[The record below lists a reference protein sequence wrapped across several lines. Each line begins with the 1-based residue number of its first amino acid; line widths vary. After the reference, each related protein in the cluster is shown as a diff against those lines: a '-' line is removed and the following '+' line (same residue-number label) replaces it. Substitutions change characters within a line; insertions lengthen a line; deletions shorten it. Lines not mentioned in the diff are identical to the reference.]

1 MSAPLLQASGLTRA
15 FRHKTGLFARPTTQ
29 LAVDSIGFELAI
41 RERLGVVG
49 ESGSGKSTLGR
60 LLLGLT
66 EPTRGD
72 VWFEGINHKQRHTR
86 DWKEFRARTSLV
98 QQNPLSALNPQMT
111 IGQQVAEGLLVHH
124 IASRADA
131 YQRVATMLERVGLS
145 STMMSRY
152 PHQMSGG
159 QRQRVVIA
167 RALILD
173 PKLVVFD
180 EAVSALDVSV
190 QAQVV
195 ALLRSLWQE
204 LDLAYVFITHD
215 LRIVR
220 HLVDRIAVMYLGSVV
235 ETGDIRT
242 IYAWPRHPYTRALLA
257 SVPTM
262 DPRVRNIEP
271 PIKGELDASKV
282 LQGCSFRSRCPFALD
297 RCAVETPELRLI
309 SAHGVSQHT
318 ACHRAEELPRSIAPQ
333 MDMMT
338 DRQPVSQKE
347 TAL

>member
-1 MSAPLLQASGLTRA
+1 MNTPLLQTDNLTKKFRQKSGFLRQSTP
-15 FRHKTGLFARPTTQ
+15 KI
-29 LAVDSIGFELAI
+29 AVNTINLSLNA
-41 RERLGVVG
+41 RERLGIVG

-66 EPTRGD
+66 PPTEGA
-72 VWFEGINHKQRHTR
+72 VLFENQDHKTR
-86 DWKEFRARTSLV
+86 SKQDWKAFRRQTALV

-111 IGQQVAEGLLVHH
+111 IGEQIAEALLVHKT
-124 IASRADA
+124 AGKAFA
-131 YQRVATMLERVGLS
+131 YERSAHMLERVGLS
-145 STMMSRY
+145 ATMMSRY

-173 PKLVVFD
+173 PKLVIFD

-204 LDLAYVFITHD
+204 LELAYIFITHD

-220 HLVDRIAVMYLGSVV
+220 YLVDRIAIMYLGRIV
-235 ETGDIRT
+235 EIGEINT
-242 IYAWPRHPYTRALLA
+242 IYQNPLHPYTRALLA

-262 DPRVRNIEP
+262 DPSIRNIAP
-271 PIKGELDASKV
+271 PVKGEASSNQSS
-282 LQGCSFRSRCPFALD
+282 QGCAFRSRCPLAN
-297 RCAVETPELRLI
+297 RTCANLEPVSRQL
-309 SAHGVSQHT
+309 HGRQVS
-318 ACHRAEELPRSIAPQ
+318 CHRAEEFTTAPPFTHSAKIP
-333 MDMMT
+333 ME
-338 DRQPVSQKE
+338 V
-347 TAL
+347 A

>member
-1 MSAPLLQASGLTRA
+1 MSAPLLQASDLTKVFSLRSG
-15 FRHKTGLFARPTTQ
+15 FFGKTASHVAVNSVDLQ
-29 LAVDSIGFELAI
+29 LSA
-41 RERLGVVG
+41 RERIGVVG

-66 EPTRGD
+66 TPTEGS
-72 VWFEGINHKQRHTR
+72 VKFEGVTHKDRGPK
-86 DWKEFRARTSLV
+86 DWTTFRRLTSLV

-111 IGQQVAEGLLVHH
+111 IGEQVGEAIVVHH
-124 IASRADA
+124 LANRAGANDRA
-131 YQRVATMLERVGLS
+131 AAMLEKVGLS
-145 STMMSRY
+145 SAMMSRY

-195 ALLRSLWQE
+195 ALLRALWQE
-204 LDLAYVFITHD
+204 SDLAYVFITHD

-220 HLVDRIAVMYLGSVV
+220 HVVDRIMVLYLGRVV
-235 ETGDIRT
+235 ETGDIRSV
-242 IYAWPRHPYTRALLA
+242 YSEPRHPYTRALLA

-262 DPRVRNIEP
+262 DPKIRNVAP
-271 PIKGELDASKV
+271 PIKGELDFSTTS
-282 LQGCSFRSRCPFALD
+282 QGCAFRSRCPFAIE
-297 RCAVETPELRLI
+297 RCTAEVPALRQV
-309 SAHGVSQHT
+309 GGQHA
-318 ACHRAEELPRSIAPQ
+318 ACHRAEEFSRTTAPQ
-333 MDMMT
+333 MEVM
-338 DRQPVSQKE
+338 S
-347 TAL
+347 

>member
-1 MSAPLLQASGLTRA
+1 MSTSLLQTRDLSKA
-15 FRHKTGLFARPTTQ
+15 FRHKTGLFARPTSQ
-29 LAVDSIGFELAI
+29 LAANTINLELAP
-41 RERLGVVG
+41 RERLGIVG

-66 EPTRGD
+66 PPTSGD
-72 VWFEGINHKQRHTR
+72 IWFEGVNHKERSAS
-86 DWKEFRARTSLV
+86 DWKQFRIRTSLV

-111 IGQQVAEGLLVHH
+111 IGEQVAEGLLVHGV
-124 IASRADA
+124 ANRAGADE
-131 YQRVATMLERVGLS
+131 RVAAMLERVGLS
-145 STMMSRY
+145 RAMMSRY

-173 PKLVVFD
+173 PKLVIFD

-195 ALLRSLWQE
+195 ALLRELWQQ

-220 HLVDRIAVMYLGSVV
+220 HLVDRIAVMYLGRIV
-235 ETGDIRT
+235 ETGDIRSV
-242 IYAWPRHPYTRALLA
+242 YQWPRHPYTRALLA

-262 DPRVRNIEP
+262 DPSVRNVEP
-271 PIKGELDASKV
+271 PIKGELDAARV
-282 LQGCSFRSRCPFALD
+282 EQGCAFRSRCPFAID
-297 RCAVETPELRLI
+297 RCAAEAPLLRLVGDQ
-309 SAHGVSQHT
+309 HVS
-318 ACHRAEELPRSIAPQ
+318 CHRAEELPRSI
-333 MDMMT
+333 T
-338 DRQPVSQKE
+338 SQPAGLRQKE
-347 TAL
+347 SV

>member
-1 MSAPLLQASGLTRA
+1 MTMPLLRTRDLA
-15 FRHKTGLFARPTTQ
+15 KAYQHKTGFFARPSSQ
-29 LAVDSIGFELAI
+29 LAVNSISFDLSS
-41 RERLGVVG
+41 RERIGIVG

-66 EPTRGD
+66 PPTRGD
-72 VWFEGINHKQRHTR
+72 VWFEGVNHR
-86 DWKEFRARTSLV
+86 DRSAKDWTNFRKRTSLV

-111 IGQQVAEGLLVHH
+111 IGEQVAEGLLVHRV
-124 IASRADA
+124 AGRADA
-131 YQRVATMLERVGLS
+131 HERAAAMLERVGLS
-145 STMMSRY
+145 STMMNRF

-173 PKLVVFD
+173 PKLIVFD

-220 HLVDRIAVMYLGSVV
+220 HLVDRIAVMYLGRVV
-235 ETGDIRT
+235 ETGDIRAV
-242 IYAWPRHPYTRALLA
+242 YQQPRHPYTRALLA
-257 SVPTM
+257 SVPSM
-262 DPRVRNIEP
+262 DPSIRNTEP

-282 LQGCSFRSRCPFALD
+282 SKGCAFRSRCPFAMD
-297 RCAVETPELRLI
+297 RCAVETPLLDTFGRQQ
-309 SAHGVSQHT
+309 A
-318 ACHRAEELPRSIAPQ
+318 ACHRAEEFAGPVTPTRGAPQ
-333 MDMMT
+333 
-338 DRQPVSQKE
+338 RKE
-347 TAL
+347 MA